1 MKSNEHAALDFIGLS
16 EGGYVNHPEDPG
28 GATDRGITQ
37 ATYDAWNRSKR
48 RALKPVRGISKEEA
62 EQIIVANY
70 FAPVRFN
77 DLPGGLDLVVADY
90 AVNSGPQ
97 KAIMELQRVLGLA
110 DDGRFGPLTLE
121 KVKKADPRQTII
133 GLCARRLAFM
143 RRLSTWPTF
152 GKGWSRRVAEVERKA
167 LAMVDAPPA
176 LHVVPPES
184 PVPPAP
190 GIFAAIAAALAALF
204 RKGA

>member
-1 MKSNEHAALDFIGLS
+1 MKINERAALDFIGLS
-16 EGGYVNHPEDPG
+16 EGGYVNHPKDPG

-48 RALKPVRGISKEEA
+48 RPLKPVRGISKEEA

-70 FAPVRFN
+70 FTPVRFN
-77 DLPGGLDLVVADY
+77 DLPSGLDLAVADY

-97 KAIMELQRVLGLA
+97 KAIMELQRVIGVA
-110 DDGRFGPLTLE
+110 DDGNFGPLTMVAVLR
-121 KVKKADPRQTII
+121 ADPRQTII

-152 GKGWSRRVAEVERKA
+152 GKGWTKRVAAVEQKA
-167 LAMVDAPPA
+167 FDMAGTAPRAPEPA
-176 LHVVPPES
+176 S
-184 PVPPAP
+184 APAAP
-190 GIFAAIAAALAALF
+190 SRGIFSAILAALAALF